1 MNNIFSGLFS
11 CVRIKKAYFV
21 CLIFFTIIAVVLGVI
36 AAINFGGG
44 VYAVDLEHIS
54 YVKFLKGDCGF
65 MSLIFNLILSLSVF
79 FIVIYLCNFKSWLVP
94 LAILFYLYLVYSQTV
109 IFLSVIL
116 IYGILNCIIF
126 VILLLIFDLCVWLI
140 FMLVLLHLSFH
151 INSCGYFKNCLS
163 FKESKVLLLIF
174 MYVLT
179 VAIFALILMIL
190 KNYVVLLIY

>member
-94 LAILFYLYLVYSQTV
+94 LAILFYLYCKYQRGSAFGLNLLL
-109 IFLSVIL
+109 FLSSQRV
-116 IYGILNCIIF
+116 
-126 VILLLIFDLCVWLI
+126 
-140 FMLVLLHLSFH
+140 
-151 INSCGYFKNCLS
+151 YFTGGGVKLQIRLQRMS
-163 FKESKVLLLIF
+163 ISESESIKLRIQPC
-174 MYVLT
+174 M
-179 VAIFALILMIL
+179 
-190 KNYVVLLIY
+190 